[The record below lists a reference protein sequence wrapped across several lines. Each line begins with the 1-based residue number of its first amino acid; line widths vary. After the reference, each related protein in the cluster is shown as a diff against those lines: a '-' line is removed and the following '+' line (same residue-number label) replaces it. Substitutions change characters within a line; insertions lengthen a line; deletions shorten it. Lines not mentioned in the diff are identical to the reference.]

1 MQTIE
6 NIIFFSYDFLCFQVL
21 LELWIKLEIEIGMF
35 SVMLQTEEGN
45 VFPVYTDISVVPG
58 FQLNV
63 ITIVRYNFLSW
74 LSLINSTWN
83 MYS

>member
-6 NIIFFSYDFLCFQVL
+6 NINFFSYDFLCFQVL
-21 LELWIKLEIEIGMF
+21 LGLWIKLEIEIGMF